1 MNYNNMA
8 ENTTKYLD
16 LGGLQLLWQ
25 KISNLYPRTENLVS
39 ILDALEDPY
48 LKSSIYNADKTLLEQ
63 KLKELEAA
71 TGNAMDGDTIWL
83 NPETSK
89 FQTNLLLDID
99 SEKKTL
105 RLVTKDPDSEITKAK
120 TIISE
125 IDYSPFVKDGLL
137 DSVNLIV
144 IPDDEEATSGREA
157 GTYIKFIFNTDAGKE
172 AIYLNVSEF
181 VNIYKGSDY
190 IIVEGD
196 TIKLDT
202 VKLDTHIEECIEKSV
217 YISGIVTR
225 LQTVEGT
232 VASLQEL
239 VLGFDDRIKTV
250 EADVNG
256 VKQSVAEQGA
266 RIENIETTLENVPTE
281 KITEQEINELP

>member
-25 KISNLYPRTENLVS
+25 KISKLYPRTENLVS

-48 LKSSIYNADKTLLEQ
+48 LKSSIYNTDKTLLDQ
-63 KLKELEAA
+63 KIKELEAA
-71 TGNAMDGDTIWL
+71 SGNNMDGDTIWL

-99 SEKKTL
+99 SKKKTL
-105 RLVTKDPDSEITKAK
+105 RLVTKDPDSEVTKAK

-144 IPDDEEATSGREA
+144 VPDDEEVTSGREA
-157 GTYIKFIFNTDAGKE
+157 GTYMKFIFNTDAGKE

-181 VNIYKGSDY
+181 INIYKGSDY

-202 VKLDTHIEECIEKSV
+202 VKLDAHIEESIEKSV

-225 LQTVEGT
+225 LQTVEGS

-239 VLGFDDRIKTV
+239 VLGFDERIKAV
-250 EADVNG
+250 ESDVNG
-256 VKQSVAEQGA
+256 LKQSVTEQGT
-266 RIENIETTLENVPTE
+266 RIENIETVLVNVPTE

>member
-1 MNYNNMA
+1 M
-8 ENTTKYLD
+8 
-16 LGGLQLLWQ
+16 
-25 KISNLYPRTENLVS
+25 
-39 ILDALEDPY
+39 
-48 LKSSIYNADKTLLEQ
+48 
-63 KLKELEAA
+63 
-71 TGNAMDGDTIWL
+71 
-83 NPETSK
+83 
-89 FQTNLLLDID
+89 
-99 SEKKTL
+99 
-105 RLVTKDPDSEITKAK
+105 
-120 TIISE
+120 
-125 IDYSPFVKDGLL
+125 
-137 DSVNLIV
+137 
-144 IPDDEEATSGREA
+144 
-157 GTYIKFIFNTDAGKE
+157 
-172 AIYLNVSEF
+172 NVSEF

-202 VKLDTHIEECIEKSV
+202 VKLDTHIEECIENSV

-266 RIENIETTLENVPTE
+266 RIENIETVLENVPTE

>member
-25 KISNLYPRTENLVS
+25 KISDLYPRTENLVS

-48 LKSSIYNADKTLLEQ
+48 LKSSIYNADKELLDQ

-71 TGNAMDGDTIWL
+71 QGTNIDNDTIINNEGIL
-83 NPETSK
+83 
-89 FQTNLLLDID
+89 QTNLVLDLD
-99 SEKKTL
+99 SENRKI
-105 RLVTKDPDSEITKAK
+105 RLVTKDPNSEIPKAK

-125 IDYSPFVKDGLL
+125 IDYSQFVKDGLL

-181 VNIYKGSDY
+181 INIYKGSDY

-202 VKLDTHIEECIEKSV
+202 VKLDAHIEECIGKSV

-225 LQTVEGT
+225 LQTVEGS

-239 VLGFDDRIKTV
+239 VLGFDNRIKTV
-250 EADVNG
+250 EADVTS
-256 VKQSVAEQGA
+256 VKQSVTEQGT
-266 RIENIETTLENVPTE
+266 RIENIETVLENVPTE

>member
-25 KISNLYPRTENLVS
+25 KINNLYPRTENLVS

-48 LKSSIYNADKTLLEQ
+48 LKSSIYNADKELLDQ

-71 TGNAMDGDTIWL
+71 QGANIDNDTIINNEGIL
-83 NPETSK
+83 
-89 FQTNLLLDID
+89 QTNLLLDID

-196 TIKLDT
+196 TSTLDT
-202 VKLDTHIEECIEKSV
+202 VKLDTHIEECI
-217 YISGIVTR
+217 
-225 LQTVEGT
+225 
-232 VASLQEL
+232 
-239 VLGFDDRIKTV
+239 
-250 EADVNG
+250 
-256 VKQSVAEQGA
+256 
-266 RIENIETTLENVPTE
+266 
-281 KITEQEINELP
+281 

>member
-25 KISNLYPRTENLVS
+25 KISDLYPRTENLVS

-48 LKSSIYNADKTLLEQ
+48 LKSSIYNADKELLDQ

-71 TGNAMDGDTIWL
+71 QGTNIDNDTIINNEGIL
-83 NPETSK
+83 
-89 FQTNLLLDID
+89 QTNLVLDLD
-99 SEKKTL
+99 SKNRKI
-105 RLVTKDPDSEITKAK
+105 RLVTKDPNSEITKAK

-125 IDYSPFVKDGLL
+125 IDYSQFVKDGLL

-181 VNIYKGSDY
+181 INIYKGSDY

-202 VKLDTHIEECIEKSV
+202 VKLDTHIEESIEKSV

-225 LQTVEGT
+225 LQTVEGSVT
-232 VASLQEL
+232 SLQEL
-239 VLGFDDRIKTV
+239 VLGFDERIKAV
-250 EADVNG
+250 ESDVNG
-256 VKQSVAEQGA
+256 LKQSVTEQGT
-266 RIENIETTLENVPTE
+266 RIENIETVLVNVPTE

>member
-25 KISNLYPRTENLVS
+25 KISKLYPRTENLVS

-48 LKSSIYNADKTLLEQ
+48 LKSSTYNTDKTLLDQ
-63 KLKELEAA
+63 KIKELEAA
-71 TGNAMDGDTIWL
+71 SGNNMDGDTIWL

-99 SEKKTL
+99 SKKKTL
-105 RLVTKDPDSEITKAK
+105 RLVTKDPDSEVTKAK

-144 IPDDEEATSGREA
+144 VPDDEEVTSGREA
-157 GTYIKFIFNTDAGKE
+157 GTYMKFIFNTDAGKE

-202 VKLDTHIEECIEKSV
+202 VKLDAHIEESIEKSV

-225 LQTVEGT
+225 LQTVEGSVT
-232 VASLQEL
+232 SLQEL
-239 VLGFDDRIKTV
+239 VLGFDERIKAV
-250 EADVNG
+250 ESDVNG
-256 VKQSVAEQGA
+256 LKQSVTEQGT
-266 RIENIETTLENVPTE
+266 RIENIETVLVNVPTE

>member
-1 MNYNNMA
+1 M
-8 ENTTKYLD
+8 
-16 LGGLQLLWQ
+16 
-25 KISNLYPRTENLVS
+25 
-39 ILDALEDPY
+39 EDPY
-48 LKSSIYNADKTLLEQ
+48 LKSSIYNADKELLDQ

-71 TGNAMDGDTIWL
+71 QGTNIDNDTIINNEGIL
-83 NPETSK
+83 
-89 FQTNLLLDID
+89 QTNLVLDLD
-99 SEKKTL
+99 SENQKI

-125 IDYSPFVKDGLL
+125 IDYSQFVKDGLL

-181 VNIYKGSDY
+181 INIYKGSDY
-190 IIVEGD
+190 IIVDGD

-202 VKLDTHIEECIEKSV
+202 VKLDAHIEECIGKSV

-225 LQTVEGT
+225 LQTVEGS

-239 VLGFDDRIKTV
+239 VLGFDNRIKTV

-256 VKQSVAEQGA
+256 VKQSVAEQGT
-266 RIENIETTLENVPTE
+266 RIENIETVLENVPTE

>member
-1 MNYNNMA
+1 MNYNNRA

-25 KISNLYPRTENLVS
+25 KINNLYPRTENLVS

-48 LKSSIYNADKTLLEQ
+48 LKSSIYNADKELLDQ

-71 TGNAMDGDTIWL
+71 QGANIDNDTIINNEGIL
-83 NPETSK
+83 
-89 FQTNLLLDID
+89 QTNLLLDID

-105 RLVTKDPDSEITKAK
+105 RLVTKDPNSEITKAK

-125 IDYSPFVKDGLL
+125 IDYSQFVKDGLL

-181 VNIYKGSDY
+181 INIYKGSDY

-202 VKLDTHIEECIEKSV
+202 VKLDTHIEECIGKSV

-225 LQTVEGT
+225 LQTVEGS

-239 VLGFDDRIKTV
+239 VLGFDNRIKTV

-256 VKQSVAEQGA
+256 VKQSVTEQGT
-266 RIENIETTLENVPTE
+266 RIENIETVLENVPTE